1 MVGPPPAECRV
12 CGVPLR
18 WALLEPLH
26 LASPLGAGLDLPAM
40 DWELGVPL
48 LSLNG
53 QMGNLKRG
61 LFQGHLVSWAQ
72 SPGSTQVF
80 LVLGLVTFP
89 WPSLV

>member
-18 WALLEPLH
+18 WALLEH
-26 LASPLGAGLDLPAM
+26 LDLPAM